1 MSTRIETDSHAPS
14 SNAQPS
20 GCRHRWGPAKTRLAL
35 GATLV
40 LLALAPRTP
49 LFAASCP
56 PPVSSIPRWTPWEG
70 CLEATGDFSGRGG
83 YSDVELKI
91 TYRRSTTTLVGYAF
105 WDGGVGSVDDKGVFK
120 FRTAFPTTGTWSWT
134 ASCAGGPCSTMNGA
148 SGTVQVTV
156 YSGTNPLRQHG
167 FLVQTVLTYGG
178 KSIWSVPKFHDNTPF
193 FWLGD
198 SAWAAPMELTS
209 STTWNNYLNDRSAK
223 GYTIVHLGSAPHW
236 AGATDAAGN
245 LPFCQSTSPPGA
257 CDAPGPT
264 VVLPNSQVRPNPAF
278 WQAFEARVKA
288 ANDKKLVVF
297 LAGVLE
303 PVGGD
308 TDGSRYPEQA
318 EAVLFARWITARLSG
333 YHVVFSPGFDSPP
346 VTVDGTNLVS
356 RLKAVGAEIKRIAP
370 RHLVT
375 NHWSSAAWLTETKA
389 CGDAFALVGM
399 NQLNAESWM
408 GFHMFQ
414 SGSICPEGPSRL
426 DRLIQ
431 RARTLAQD
439 FATLANPKKPSLN
452 GEATYDTGQAL
463 DSGGGRNRYRAR
475 QTAWLS
481 ALTGS
486 FGYTLGVGGLWDWGL
501 CGVPTPNLC
510 GEQYPV
516 GYRTPQDAWSLADV
530 ADDIK
535 FFRQIRQNE
544 LDSNAIF
551 AEQWRMDPVNQSAG
565 ETVKQVFAR
574 DADNLMVYIP
584 EGDTVVIDV
593 TDLTGNPANYR
604 WISPLDGD
612 DLSPAGFDCD
622 DGAVTCSFTNPNRNL
637 STGFKDAVLVVV
649 ASPLGG
655 FASYSSDGAG
665 ARGQSELRVWIGS
678 PEGGERGVRAD
689 LLRGDD
695 APERSLPVRLD
706 SSSTSRDPTAVALA
720 ARGYLAAWADVDSG
734 IRQTRLLA
742 RRVGEDGQ
750 PEGPIFEVT
759 SGREAEFA
767 RPSLAAGVG
776 GRALV
781 AWEESDLASGRR
793 SIRTAAIE
801 VDDAVHLDVI
811 PIGEIEATAPSRVKI
826 ATNSDGAVLLAWE
839 ENGRSG
845 QPGRIMASWVPP
857 GERAE
862 VLAQE
867 IGDSQGT
874 HVSLAWAGSE
884 TTGELWVEWEDQLS
898 GRSLGRFRSAFGREG
913 RFLGVTELVPADEHP
928 PAEPSSELP

>member
-1 MSTRIETDSHAPS
+1 MSTTIGTQSHAPS

-20 GCRHRWGPAKTRLAL
+20 SCRLRLGRAWARLAL
-35 GATLV
+35 GATLI
-40 LLALAPRTP
+40 LLALAPRAP
-49 LFAASCP
+49 LFAATCP
-56 PPVSSIPRWTPWEG
+56 PPVSSIPGWTPWEG

-134 ASCAGGPCSTMNGA
+134 ASCVAGPCSALNGA
-148 SGTVQVTV
+148 NGTVQVTV

-223 GYTIVHLGSAPHW
+223 GYTVVHLGSAPHW

-356 RLKAVGAEIKRIAP
+356 RLKTVGAEIKRIAP

-426 DRLIQ
+426 DRLTQ

-475 QTAWLS
+475 QTA
-481 ALTGS
+481 
-486 FGYTLGVGGLWDWGL
+486 
-501 CGVPTPNLC
+501 
-510 GEQYPV
+510 
-516 GYRTPQDAWSLADV
+516 
-530 ADDIK
+530 
-535 FFRQIRQNE
+535 
-544 LDSNAIF
+544 
-551 AEQWRMDPVNQSAG
+551 
-565 ETVKQVFAR
+565 
-574 DADNLMVYIP
+574 
-584 EGDTVVIDV
+584 
-593 TDLTGNPANYR
+593 
-604 WISPLDGD
+604 
-612 DLSPAGFDCD
+612 
-622 DGAVTCSFTNPNRNL
+622 
-637 STGFKDAVLVVV
+637 
-649 ASPLGG
+649 
-655 FASYSSDGAG
+655 
-665 ARGQSELRVWIGS
+665 
-678 PEGGERGVRAD
+678 
-689 LLRGDD
+689 
-695 APERSLPVRLD
+695 
-706 SSSTSRDPTAVALA
+706 
-720 ARGYLAAWADVDSG
+720 
-734 IRQTRLLA
+734 
-742 RRVGEDGQ
+742 
-750 PEGPIFEVT
+750 
-759 SGREAEFA
+759 
-767 RPSLAAGVG
+767 
-776 GRALV
+776 
-781 AWEESDLASGRR
+781 
-793 SIRTAAIE
+793 
-801 VDDAVHLDVI
+801 
-811 PIGEIEATAPSRVKI
+811 
-826 ATNSDGAVLLAWE
+826 
-839 ENGRSG
+839 
-845 QPGRIMASWVPP
+845 
-857 GERAE
+857 
-862 VLAQE
+862 
-867 IGDSQGT
+867 
-874 HVSLAWAGSE
+874 
-884 TTGELWVEWEDQLS
+884 
-898 GRSLGRFRSAFGREG
+898 
-913 RFLGVTELVPADEHP
+913 
-928 PAEPSSELP
+928 